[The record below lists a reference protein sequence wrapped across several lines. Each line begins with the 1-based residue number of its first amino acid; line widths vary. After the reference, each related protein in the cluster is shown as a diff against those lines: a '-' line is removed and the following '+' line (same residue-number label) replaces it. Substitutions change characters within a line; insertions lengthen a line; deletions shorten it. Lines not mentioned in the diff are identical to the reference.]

1 MKVVHLLRKPC
12 SEPTVAT
19 NVLKHGTAGLNIE
32 ASRVSAGGDPEAIRL
47 AGILHCDRD
56 TAEIASRVAQQGRWP
71 ANLILQHLDGC
82 VQDSTETIAAWTCA
96 PGCPVAALDQQS
108 GAASRFFH
116 QSHTPPY
123 DYFRKLISPD
133 HLPGAVYLHVTEPDA
148 FGWSEHG
155 ASSLHGM
162 LVKAQSVEGQAAWL
176 PEAFRALRPG
186 GHLLLAAPD
195 DEPIGDTGACAAEVV
210 GFEVRD
216 CILHASGADAALH
229 YAAKASR
236 AEREAGAGGAG
247 VSGVGGR
254 ANTHPTVKPIGVMRR
269 LLADVPRTRGP
280 VVDPFAGSGTTL
292 LACVD
297 TGHDAIG
304 IERED
309 EYVRIAQA
317 RLDHRR
323 AAGPK
328 GRAAGLK
335 SRG

>member
-133 HLPGAVYLHVTEPDA
+133 HLPGAVYLHVTDA
-148 FGWSEHG
+148 NTLAKENDAAVHAMTVLP
-155 ASSLHGM
+155 ASTDTH
-162 LVKAQSVEGQAAWL
+162 WI
-176 PEAFRALRPG
+176 PHALRVLKPG

-195 DEPIGDTGACAAEVV
+195 AEPTNDTLVCAAEDA

-216 CILHASGADAALH
+216 CLLVADSEDDRIH
-229 YAAKASR
+229 YAAKAGTK
-236 AEREAGAGGAG
+236 EREAGLE
-247 VSGVGGR
+247 R
-254 ANTHPTVKPIGVMRR
+254 M
-269 LLADVPRTRGP
+269 
-280 VVDPFAGSGTTL
+280 
-292 LACVD
+292 
-297 TGHDAIG
+297 
-304 IERED
+304 IE
-309 EYVRIAQA
+309 
-317 RLDHRR
+317 
-323 AAGPK
+323 
-328 GRAAGLK
+328 
-335 SRG
+335 